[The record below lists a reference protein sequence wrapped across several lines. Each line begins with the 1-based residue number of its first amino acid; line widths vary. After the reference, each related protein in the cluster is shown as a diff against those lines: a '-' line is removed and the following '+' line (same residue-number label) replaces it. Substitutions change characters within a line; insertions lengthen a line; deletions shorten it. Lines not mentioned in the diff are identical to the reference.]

1 MVQSFS
7 RPPQRRLAKCPTGIR
22 GLDDITY
29 GGLPLGRPT
38 LICGQAGCG
47 KTLMAMEFLVRGA
60 LNEGEPGAF
69 ISLEESTD
77 ELAQN
82 VASLGWDLD
91 GLVAKGLLIVDH
103 IHIERNQIEET
114 GAYDLEAL
122 FVRIGYAIDRVGAKR
137 VVLDTLETLF
147 GSLSDTA
154 LVRSELRRLFLW
166 LKSRGV
172 TAIITAESGDNTLT
186 RHGIEEYVSDC
197 VLVLD
202 QRIQQ
207 DMATR
212 RLHIVKYR
220 GSQHSSNEYPFLI
233 ESDGIVVL
241 PLTSVDLDYG
251 VSSERLSTGVERLDT
266 MFDGHGIYRGSSV
279 LISGTSGTGKSSL
292 SAHFASASCQRG
304 ERCLYVAFEESA
316 RQIVRNMRSIGLDLE
331 GFEQAE
337 LLKFHALRP
346 TFYGLEMHLVKI
358 CQIVQEFE
366 PKMVIFDPIS
376 SFSTT
381 GMSHHVQSF
390 LMRLVDFMK
399 TRGITTVMTNLTVG
413 GTDLETTDV
422 GISSLMDVWLLLRDQ
437 ETNGER
443 NRLLFVLKA
452 RGIHHSNQVREF
464 RMTSQGIEMLDAY
477 LGADGVVTGT
487 ARLVRESQAQAEA
500 QARQQ
505 AVERQQQAIERKRL
519 LVQAQIQALQA
530 QFESEK
536 EDIERLIAQA
546 QEDEKRLLDDQ
557 RSRARLRYAD
567 ELDLAAGSVDTANQD
582 RLTR

>member
-1 MVQSFS
+1 
-7 RPPQRRLAKCPTGIR
+7 
-22 GLDDITY
+22 
-29 GGLPLGRPT
+29 
-38 LICGQAGCG
+38 
-47 KTLMAMEFLVRGA
+47 MAMEFLVRGA
-60 LNEGEPGAF
+60 IGAGEPGVF

-91 GLVAKGLLIVDH
+91 TLIDKGLLVLDYV
-103 IHIERNQIEET
+103 HIERNQIEET

-122 FVRIGYAIDRVGAKR
+122 FVRIGYAIDRLGAKR

-147 GSLSDTA
+147 GSLSDAA

-166 LKSRGV
+166 LKSKGV

-207 DMATR
+207 DLSTR
-212 RLHIVKYR
+212 RLRIVKYR

-233 ESDGIVVL
+233 ENDGIVVL
-241 PLTSVDLDYG
+241 PVTSVDLNYG
-251 VSSERLSTGVERLDT
+251 VSSEHISTGVERLDA
-266 MFDGHGIYRGSSV
+266 MLGGEGIYRGSTV

-292 SAHFASASCQRG
+292 SAHFASASCQRS

-316 RQIVRNMRSIGLDLE
+316 NQIIRNMHSIGLELE
-331 GFEQAE
+331 GFEQAG

-376 SFSTT
+376 SVNSAGVF
-381 GMSHHVQSF
+381 HHIQSF
-390 LMRLVDFMK
+390 LTRLVDFLK
-399 TRGITTVMTNLTVG
+399 TQGITTVMTNLTAG
-413 GTDLETTDV
+413 GTDLESTDI

-464 RMTSQGIEMLDAY
+464 CMTSQGIEMLDAY
-477 LGADGVVTGT
+477 LGADGVFTGT
-487 ARLVRESQAQAEA
+487 ARLMRESQALAEA

-505 AVERQQQAIERKRL
+505 AVERQQREIERKRQIM
-519 LVQAQIQALQA
+519 QAQIQALQA

-536 EDIERLIAQA
+536 EDIERLIHQT
-546 QEDEKRLLDDQ
+546 QQDERRLIEDQ
-557 RSRARLRYAD
+557 QSRAKSRYAD
-567 ELDLAAGSVDTANQD
+567 ALETDTTTD
-582 RLTR
+582 HGRLTH